1 MTIVLYRNPELVE
14 SEAFRAFSSSLED
27 LNMPFRV
34 VSLAEAGEDEKLMDG
49 ADLILSVGG
58 DGTFLS
64 AARYASV
71 RDIPV
76 LGVNMG
82 RVGFLSENR
91 PEDVVKALE
100 TKDLKIEECPM
111 LKAVV
116 SRGGGESGD
125 CGYKEFIALNEVSVH
140 RFGAAMLGVEVSL
153 GENRLPT
160 YWADG
165 LIVATSLGSTAYSLS
180 AGGPI
185 AFPGSSVLMITPI
198 APHNLNV
205 RPLIVPLDSEIS
217 MTFRSRDSRLVFS
230 ADNETLDMAAGASV
244 SVSLAKFRLKRV
256 RIRNSNFINALT
268 SKLYWGEDIRNN
280 HLI

>member
-14 SEAFRAFSSSLED
+14 SEAFRVFSSGLEN

-34 VSLAEAGEDEKLMDG
+34 VSLAEYGKNEKLMDG

-64 AARYASV
+64 AARHASV

-116 SRGGGESGD
+116 SLGGGSGG
-125 CGYKEFIALNEVSVH
+125 CENKEFIALNEVSVH

-153 GENRLPT
+153 GDKRLPT

-185 AFPGSSVLMITPI
+185 VFPGSSVLMVTPI

>member
-14 SEAFRAFSSSLED
+14 SEAFRVFSSGLEN

-34 VSLAEAGEDEKLMDG
+34 VSLAEYGKNEKLMDG

-64 AARYASV
+64 AARHASV

-116 SRGGGESGD
+116 NLGGGSGG
-125 CGYKEFIALNEVSVH
+125 CENKEFIALNEVSVH

-153 GENRLPT
+153 GDKRLPT

-185 AFPGSSVLMITPI
+185 VFPGSGVLMVTPI

>member
-14 SEAFRAFSSSLED
+14 SEAFRVFSSGLEN

-34 VSLAEAGEDEKLMDG
+34 VSLAEYGKNEKLMDG

-64 AARYASV
+64 AARHASV
-71 RDIPV
+71 RGIPV

-116 SRGGGESGD
+116 NLRGGSGG
-125 CGYKEFIALNEVSVH
+125 CENKEFIALNEVSVH

-153 GENRLPT
+153 GDKRLPT

-185 AFPGSSVLMITPI
+185 VFPGSGVLMVTPI